1 MKKIFPLLLVLIVCL
16 SFCACGGNA
25 DTNES
30 SIENASSNSKVDSD
44 SESASSEKED
54 AWLQG
59 SWIHDEYNGM
69 GDSIE
74 GTDLPAE
81 LLFKDGTVQFIDSGD
96 DTPMDGTYIIEQDHA
111 EMRVI
116 CTLSDKTLTFSRA
129 DEEMLICDD
138 NEDDLYL
145 IYFHSG
151 NIPQDEGTG
160 EEISL
165 AEAESIAREY
175 ATGSEC
181 ENLLL
186 QKAKS
191 KSMQFFE
198 IASVS
203 TTNGSGDFRV
213 TIKGNFFGHDEYGVL
228 KDHYNFTLTIPVA
241 KNGGRVLTGS
251 VSATVTS
258 A

>member
-1 MKKIFPLLLVLIVCL
+1 MKKIFPLLLVLMVCL
-16 SFCACGGNA
+16 SFCACGGDA
-25 DTNES
+25 DTNEFS
-30 SIENASSNSKVDSD
+30 VENASSNSKVDSD

-81 LLFKDGTVQFIDSGD
+81 LLFKDGTVQVIGSGND
-96 DTPMDGTYIIEQDHA
+96 IPMDGTYVIEQDHA
-111 EMRVI
+111 EMLVI
-116 CTLSDKTLTFSRA
+116 CTLSDKTLTFWRNG
-129 DEEMLICDD
+129 EMLICDD
-138 NEDDLYL
+138 NEEGLYL
-145 IYFHSG
+145 IYFHGG
-151 NIPQDEGTG
+151 NIPQDEDTG

-175 ATGSEC
+175 AAGSEC

-213 TIKGNFFGHDEYGVL
+213 TIKGNFFGHDEYGAL